1 MLLSVISLLVI
12 NEGPFKTSL
21 GYKGEN
27 TSKEEDDDILRIKS
41 PINYNDDG
49 LVAQSHLCSKDEGH
63 LLNSHKTES
72 YKASSEPEEHI
83 STQHINP
90 SISNHNVHCDMKL
103 HENDLQ
109 TQRLTD
115 DRKRNV
121 TSSKPSE
128 NGLEMTFLEKIKNF
142 MLKNPI
148 VKMFTLIQWTLMR
161 SPYFLMTM
169 IGSSFSFSAI
179 LNYFLL
185 LPLLCKEFGLS
196 EDKTS
201 ILLSATNASDVVF
214 RLVFA
219 WAGDWECS
227 KEIFCGKPRR
237 ILYAISVLGLSIFM
251 IGTLIFLCRSQYS
264 SKNVPLFISNK

>member
-1 MLLSVISLLVI
+1 MLSSAISLVLI
-12 NEGPFKTSL
+12 NEGPFKTSA
-21 GYKGEN
+21 GYKAET

-72 YKASSEPEEHI
+72 YKANSEPEEHI

-90 SISNHNVHCDMKL
+90 SIFNHNVHCDMKL

-128 NGLEMTFLEKIKNF
+128 NELEMTFLEKIKNF

-185 LPLLCKEFGLS
+185 LPLLCKEFGRS

-251 IGTLIFLCRSQYS
+251 IGTLKLLCRSQYPSKVS
-264 SKNVPLFISNK
+264 SHYSF